1 MIKLVLPNGNVI
13 ELQTEEAIL
22 ELDGIIDGAKW
33 LKYSTNGSLK
43 MLRVKVHYA
52 IMVWAG
58 VYIIVG
64 SFFLP
69 LLR

>member
-1 MIKLVLPNGNVI
+1 MEDREYMIEIVLPNGNVV
-13 ELQTEEAIL
+13 ELQTEESIL
-22 ELDGIIDGAKW
+22 ELDGIIAGAKW

-58 VYIIVG
+58 VYI
-64 SFFLP
+64 LK
-69 LLR
+69 

>member
-1 MIKLVLPNGNVI
+1 MEDREYMIEIVLPNGNVV
-13 ELQTEEAIL
+13 ELQTEESIL
-22 ELDGIIDGAKW
+22 ELDGIIAGAKW

-58 VYIIVG
+58 VYI
-64 SFFLP
+64 LKW
-69 LLR
+69 